1 VRLVLFDIHGTR
13 LPARGAGRRALRRA
27 LERLYGTSG
36 AIDGYDVC
44 FFDSLAAADGAA
56 DDRLREEARPQRD
69 FHHVQAGGRDRLR
82 EEARPHRGL
91 LHVQA

>member
-1 VRLVLFDIHGTR
+1 MRLLLFDIDGTL
-13 LPARGAGRRALRRA
+13 LPARGAGRRALGWA
-27 LERLYGTSG
+27 LERVYGTSG
-36 AIDGYDVC
+36 AIDGYDFC
-44 FFDSLAAADGAA
+44 FFDSLAAADDAA
-56 DDRLREEARPQRD
+56 DERLREEARPQRD

>member
-1 VRLVLFDIHGTR
+1 MRLVLFDIHGTR

-27 LERLYGTSG
+27 PEHVSGTSG
-36 AIDGYDVC
+36 ALDDYDFC
-44 FFDSLAAADGAA
+44 FFDSLAAADDAA
-56 DDRLREEARPQRD
+56 DERLREEARPQRD

>member
-1 VRLVLFDIHGTR
+1 MRLVLFDIHGTL
-13 LPARGAGRRALRRA
+13 LPARGAGRRAPGRA
-27 LERLYGTSG
+27 LERLYGTRG

-44 FFDSLAAADGAA
+44 CFDSFADAGDAADE
-56 DDRLREEARPQRD
+56 RLREEARPQRD